1 MPKVACCGEHTTHS
15 SHPAFLPEYPG
26 RVGELLGADYEV
38 ENFGFAT
45 AVVTAAVGDPA
56 KEGGGKARVYSETEE
71 AAACAAFAVCSSAHN
86 GVEDCRRD
94 TAKPGGALLGG
105 GTSDSGVSGLRA
117 PRTRDPR

>member
-1 MPKVACCGEHTTHS
+1 MLSAAAMPKVACCGEHTTHS

-71 AAACAAFAVCSSAHN
+71 AAACAAFAPDIIVLGPFGKHDALGPFSTHDTCEPAPITPHL
-86 GVEDCRRD
+86 CRC
-94 TAKPGGALLGG
+94 LG
-105 GTSDSGVSGLRA
+105 
-117 PRTRDPR
+117 